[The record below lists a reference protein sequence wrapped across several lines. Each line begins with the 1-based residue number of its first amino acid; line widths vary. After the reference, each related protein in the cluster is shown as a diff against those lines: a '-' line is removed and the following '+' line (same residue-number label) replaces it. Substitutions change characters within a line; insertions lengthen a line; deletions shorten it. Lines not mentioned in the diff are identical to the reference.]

1 MARPR
6 DPDRPSHEGEGPR
19 YAPAARRE
27 EPGPH
32 DELLD
37 TVQRKEARKQRA
49 RREGERGLAF
59 GLGLFGLVG
68 WSVAIP
74 TLIGIGLGVWIDT
87 RSEGPYSWTL
97 MLMLIGVV
105 VGCLNAWYWVRKEM
119 HRD

>member
-1 MARPR
+1 MPDARPPEPAYEERR
-6 DPDRPSHEGEGPR
+6 D
-19 YAPAARRE
+19 APE
-27 EPGPH
+27 DP
-32 DELLD
+32 LLD
-37 TVQRKEARKQRA
+37 AVQRKEARKQRA

-74 TLIGIGLGVWIDT
+74 TLIGVGLGVWIDR

-97 MLMLIGVV
+97 MLLV
-105 VGCLNAWYWVRKEM
+105 VGVALGCVNAWFWVRKEM

>member
-1 MARPR
+1 MNDGRRTDRSDGPGRAPR
-6 DPDRPSHEGEGPR
+6 DADDRTPR
-19 YAPAARRE
+19 
-27 EPGPH
+27 

-68 WSVAIP
+68 WSVALP
-74 TLIGIGLGVWIDT
+74 TLIGIGLGVWIDG
-87 RSEGPYSWTL
+87 RSDGSYSWTL
-97 MLMLIGVV
+97 MLMLAGVI
-105 VGCLNAWYWVRKEM
+105 VGCLNAWYWVSKET

>member
-1 MARPR
+1 MRDDRSSDRDDAPRRTSHDAEGRP
-6 DPDRPSHEGEGPR
+6 PR
-19 YAPAARRE
+19 
-27 EPGPH
+27 

-74 TLIGIGLGVWIDT
+74 TLVGIGLGAWIDT
-87 RSEGPYSWTL
+87 RSGGPYSWTL
-97 MLMLIGVV
+97 MLMLVGVI

>member
-1 MARPR
+1 M
-6 DPDRPSHEGEGPR
+6 DPDHRP
-19 YAPAARRE
+19 
-27 EPGPH
+27 PGGRN
-32 DELLD
+32 DDLD
-37 TVQRKEARKQRA
+37 DVVQRKADRKIRA
-49 RREGERGLAF
+49 RIKEPRSLWY
-59 GLGLFGLVG
+59 GLGMFGLVG

-97 MLMLIGVV
+97 MLMLIGVI